1 MHPFFLNNF
10 LSEKCQRM
18 KCFTFLIPCILCV
31 CVCVCLSV
39 MLKKTF
45 DNKFSCLNIVKTQN
59 NFSYDV

>member
-1 MHPFFLNNF
+1 MSKNEMLHIFNTMYIVCL
-10 LSEKCQRM
+10 
-18 KCFTFLIPCILCV
+18 